1 MWYNSGPTW
10 TGRLP
15 EWLQWLIWL
24 PLSLVPGALCL
35 GIAVLA
41 DRFAFGQL
49 ALLMVGVGIGQTICS
64 IVEIAPRFKLQL
76 LGALGSVLI
85 LTGVSVAWN
94 MRSRGWPWL
103 YTLTEALIVVL
114 IYARTA
120 LWAKWRRHNT

>member
-1 MWYNSGPTW
+1 MWHNSGPTW

-35 GIAVLA
+35 GLAVLA
-41 DRFAFGQL
+41 DRFAFGLGAL
-49 ALLMVGVGIGQTICS
+49 AMVGLGIGQTICS

-85 LTGVSVAWN
+85 LSVAWSI
-94 MRSRGWPWL
+94 RSRGWPWL
-103 YTLTEALIVVL
+103 YTLSEALIVVL
-114 IYARTA
+114 IYAGTA
-120 LWAKWRRHNT
+120 FWAKWRRHNT